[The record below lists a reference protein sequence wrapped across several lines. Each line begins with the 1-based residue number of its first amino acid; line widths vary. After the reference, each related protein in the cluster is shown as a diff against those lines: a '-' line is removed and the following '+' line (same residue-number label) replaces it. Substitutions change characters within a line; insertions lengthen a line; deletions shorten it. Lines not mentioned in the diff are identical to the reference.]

1 MFKPLPSFALV
12 LFTVVLAFG
21 QAKPGPT
28 PFSRSVE
35 NPPLVDYHQHI
46 FSPEMVVF
54 LGLDKSQ
61 GFTVLGAD
69 EVIRLLDIAGIKRGV
84 LLSSAYVYGRPGRE
98 PKDEYEQV
106 RRENDWVGAEAAKY
120 PGRLIG
126 FCGFNPLKDYAV
138 AEIER
143 CSKNPYLNKGI
154 KLHFGNSDV
163 RLEDPA
169 VIEKLKAVFR
179 SANEHRM
186 AMVIHMRASISLKRP
201 YGPEQARAFLEQLM
215 PLATNI
221 TVQVAHLAGSGPGYN
236 DPLAESVFEVL
247 ADAVAKHDPRTR
259 NLWFDLAT
267 TAHPVNSPE
276 ASARLLANIRKVGTK
291 RVLYGTDAA
300 FSGNLAPRESWAEFA
315 RLSLTDKELKQI
327 ARNVAPY
334 LR

>member
-1 MFKPLPSFALV
+1 MVRTLTLFVLLV
-12 LFTVVLAFG
+12 FTAALAFG
-21 QAKPGPT
+21 QVKPGPT
-28 PFSRSVE
+28 PFTRSVE
-35 NPPLVDYHQHI
+35 NPPRVDHHQHV
-46 FSPEMVVF
+46 FSPELVVF
-54 LGLDKSQ
+54 LGLNKSQ
-61 GFTVLGAD
+61 GFTVLGSG
-69 EVIRLLDIAGIKRGV
+69 EVIRLLDIAGIRRGV
-84 LLSSAYVYGRPGRE
+84 LLSSAYTYGRTGRE
-98 PKDEYEQV
+98 PQNEYEHV

-143 CSKNPYLNKGI
+143 CSKNPNLNKGI

-163 RLEDPA
+163 RLEDP
-169 VIEKLKAVFR
+169 VHIEKLKAVFR

-186 AMVIHMRASISLKRP
+186 AIVIHMRASISLDRP
-201 YGPEQARAFLEQLM
+201 YGPEQVRAFLEQLM
-215 PLATNI
+215 PLATHI

-236 DPLAESVFEVL
+236 DPKAESVFEVL
-247 ADAVAKHDPRTR
+247 AEAFAKGDPRTR

-276 ASARLLANIRKVGTK
+276 ASARLVANIRKIGTK
-291 RVLYGTDAA
+291 HILYGTDAA
-300 FSGNLAPRESWAEFA
+300 FSGNLAPRESWAEYA
-315 RLSLTDKELKQI
+315 RLTLTDKELKRI